1 MNTTHETSQPPNI
14 CQACGTPLPDGA
26 PPEQCPKCL
35 LAAGLSTERIHGP
48 SAASGQTQATRS
60 HELPRPGELFGHYR
74 ISRFLGQGGM
84 GAVFEAEDMES
95 GRRVALKVL
104 GQSLDSF
111 EARERFLREGRLA
124 GSINHPNSV
133 YVYGTEEIGGIP
145 VIAME
150 LVPGGTLRDRV
161 VARGPLPVGE
171 AVDATMQIITGLEA
185 AQASGILHRDV
196 KPSNCFEDID
206 GTVKIGDFGLSV
218 SSIRTDAIVTAHGA
232 VLGTPAFSSPEQL
245 RGEELNARSDIYSVG
260 GTLFYLL
267 TGRTPFE
274 GRTAVQVIANVLEQ
288 TPPSPAQFRAA
299 IPDGLARVIL
309 RCLEKQPGER
319 FASYDE
325 LRQALVPYSSLEPP
339 PAPLALRFVAGAMD
353 MLALGTV
360 GLIMSLVVWGEVFPF
375 MAASPGQMG
384 PMLGFAGGSFAIAML
399 YYAITEGLWGA
410 SLGKALCR
418 LRVVAPSRNPPGIP
432 RAMIRAVLFHGM
444 PALPFWVWMGF
455 DPARAFLSSG
465 SLGSTMLGFTHYVLL
480 ALLFASARRA
490 NGWAAVHDLVTRTR
504 VIRQAE
510 YASRPVSQASA
521 EAAPKEASRAAVGP
535 YAVLET
541 IESSPGGEWLLGFDT
556 RLLRRVWIHVV
567 PPGTPPL
574 APALRQVGR
583 VGRLRWM
590 AGRRL
595 ESENWDAF
603 ESLSGKPLLDLVKQ
617 RQPWDQVRFWL
628 LDLARELELAAKDG
642 TRPAELALDRVWITK
657 EGRAK
662 LLDFPAPGLIGAGG
676 STVAPLAGMPPVMEG
691 DVEVTRFLAQVANAA
706 LEGASKPAIDELP
719 AVPLP
724 LPARDLL
731 SQLPQ
736 IADPARIAKSL
747 QQLVHQLPGVSRTK
761 RLGLVLGC
769 AALPLIASAG
779 FVFAASM
786 LKQSERRQP
795 GILEL
800 SQLLEV
806 RSRRY
811 LPWQQREAGP
821 EDRSYALYIASQYRD
836 LITDSNRWK
845 SLYAMSL
852 IKGGNR
858 KFAEES
864 VAQFPHP
871 SPEEIDQ
878 ASDVIAPV
886 LAKVKSPNLV
896 HEPWFPLAVF
906 GFTLMI
912 YVAVPALLAA
922 LMFRGGV
929 ILRGLRIAVVRRD
942 GAPAS
947 RLRLVWRGLIAWA
960 PVFTWPIAFVSLKTV
975 AGVAGAALLLIALA
989 GVVALISSL
998 LPGRGIQD
1006 RLAGTYLVP
1015 R

>member
-1 MNTTHETSQPPNI
+1 MNATHETSRPTNI
-14 CQACGTPLPDGA
+14 CQACGTPLPDGV
-26 PPEQCPKCL
+26 PPEQCPRCL
-35 LAAGLSTERIHGP
+35 LAAGLSTERIQGP
-48 SAASGQTQATRS
+48 SAATETAQATKS
-60 HELPRPGELFGHYR
+60 HDLPRPGDLFGHYR

-84 GAVFEAEDMES
+84 GAVFEAEDVES

-196 KPSNCFEDID
+196 KPSNCFEDVD

-218 SSIRTDAIVTAHGA
+218 SSIRTDAIVTSHGA

-245 RGEELNARSDIYSVG
+245 RGEELNVRSDIYSVG

-299 IPDGLARVIL
+299 IPDGLARAVL

-319 FASYDE
+319 FASYE
-325 LRQALVPYSSLEPP
+325 GLRQALVSYSSLEPA
-339 PAPLALRFVAGAMD
+339 PAPLAVRFLAGAAD
-353 MLALGTV
+353 VLALGLV
-360 GLIMSLVVWGEVFPF
+360 GIIMSLVIWGEVFPF
-375 MAASPGQMG
+375 MAASPGRMG
-384 PMLGFAGGSFAIAML
+384 PMLGFAAGSFAVAMF
-399 YYAITEGLWGA
+399 YYAITEGVWGA

-432 RAMIRAVLFHGM
+432 RAMIRALLFHVV

-455 DPARAFLSSG
+455 DPARGFLTSG
-465 SLGSTMLGFTHYVLL
+465 SLGSTVLGFTHYVLL
-480 ALLFASARRA
+480 ALLFASARRR
-490 NGWAAVHDLVTRTR
+490 NGWAAVHDLITRTR
-504 VIRQAE
+504 VIRQVQ

-541 IESSPGGEWLLGFDT
+541 VESSPGGEWLLGFDT

-574 APALRQVGR
+574 ASALRQVGR

-590 AGRRL
+590 AGKRL
-595 ESENWDAF
+595 GNENWDAF
-603 ESLSGKPLLDLVKQ
+603 ESLPGKPLLELVQQ

-662 LLDFPAPGLIGAGG
+662 LLDFPAPGLAGVG
-676 STVAPLAGMPPVMEG
+676 SPTVAPPAEVPPVMEG
-691 DVEVTRFLAQVANAA
+691 HAEAARFLAQVANAA
-706 LEGASKPAIDELP
+706 LGGTSEPALGQPP

-724 LPARDLL
+724 LPARDFLR
-731 SQLPQ
+731 QLPGL
-736 IADPARIAKSL
+736 ADPGCIVKSL
-747 QQLVHQLPGVSRTK
+747 QQLVHHLTRVSRAR
-761 RLGLVLGC
+761 RLGVVVAC
-769 AALPLIASAG
+769 TALPLIASVG
-779 FVFAASM
+779 FVFASWM
-786 LKQSERRQP
+786 LRESERQQP
-795 GILEL
+795 GIMEL
-800 SQLLEV
+800 GQLLEA
-806 RSRRY
+806 RSRRH
-811 LPWQQREAGP
+811 LPWEGRTAGP
-821 EDRSYALYIASQYRD
+821 EDRWYALYVASQYRD
-836 LITDSNRWK
+836 LITNSNHWN

-852 IKGGNR
+852 IKGANR

-864 VAQFPHP
+864 VAKFPHP
-871 SPEEIDQ
+871 AEEEVDQ
-878 ASDVIAPV
+878 AADVIEPV
-886 LAKVKSPNLV
+886 LARVNSANLI

-912 YVAVPALLAA
+912 YVAAPALLAA
-922 LMFRGGV
+922 LLFRGGV
-929 ILRGLRIAVVRRD
+929 ILRGLRIAIVRRD

-947 RLRLVWRGLIAWA
+947 RLRMTWRGILAWA
-960 PVFTWPIAFVSLKTV
+960 PVFAWPIAFASLKAV
-975 AGVAGAALLLIALA
+975 AGIAGAALILIALA
-989 GVVALISSL
+989 GVVALVSSL
-998 LPGRGIQD
+998 LPGRGVQD
-1006 RLAGTYLVP
+1006 RLAGTHLVP